1 MRVLLVEDDEMIG
14 AKPAAGTGGRGL
26 VGGLGA

>member
-1 MRVLLVEDDEMIG
+1 MRVLLVEDDEIDRRE
-14 AKPAAGTGGRGL
+14 PAAGTGGRGL